1 MAVKSLIETIEVGSG
16 GASSIE
22 FAAIPQEA
30 GSDLLLSLSSRSD
43 STSSLGL
50 IKING
55 VASGGSSGYTAKFL
69 AGSGSSAFSGG
80 DSFYARAWF
89 ANRSSSTASTFGNS
103 NIYFSNYAS
112 TGAKTWSSDSVEENN
127 AASAYAAIIA
137 GSFSATSAIT
147 SLSVLHETG
156 NFVQYTTASLFK
168 IKYD

>member
-1 MAVKSLIETIEVGSG
+1 MAVKSLIETVTVGAG
-16 GASSIE
+16 GAASIE
-22 FAAIPQEA
+22 FTAIPQD
-30 GSDLLLSLSSRSD
+30 GSDLVLSLSSRAD

-69 AGSGSSAFSGG
+69 TGNGGSAFSGG
-80 DSFYARAWF
+80 DSVYARAWF
-89 ANRSSSTASTFGNS
+89 PNRSDSTANTFSNG
-103 NIYFSNYAS
+103 NIYFSNYAA
-112 TGAKTWSSDSVEENN
+112 TGAKTWSSDSVEETN
-127 AASAYAAIIA
+127 SGLPYAAIIA

-156 NFVQYTTASLFK
+156 NFVQYSTASLYK